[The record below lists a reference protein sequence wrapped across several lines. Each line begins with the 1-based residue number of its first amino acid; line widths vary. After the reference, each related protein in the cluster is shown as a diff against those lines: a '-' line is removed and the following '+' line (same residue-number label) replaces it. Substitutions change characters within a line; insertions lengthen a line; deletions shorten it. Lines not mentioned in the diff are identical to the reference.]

1 MANCLSGADH
11 ELQSFFFCLK
21 KDVYIHSTRQ
31 LCLLVQNI
39 MLSLLTS
46 ADYII
51 WELPNHLSHNLL
63 APSNDEWYKEK
74 HVIHASQS
82 SSSGA

>member
-1 MANCLSGADH
+1 MAVIVGLTMSYS
-11 ELQSFFFCLK
+11 LFFFCLK

-39 MLSLLTS
+39 MLSFLTS

-51 WELPNHLSHNLL
+51 WELPNHSSHNLI
-63 APSNDEWYKEK
+63 APSNNDEYKEK

-82 SSSGA
+82 SPLGA